1 MATADTFLTT
11 ANDEKIAAKSLGG
24 GVKAQAQVWVRAD
37 GAIMGG
43 ADLPVTVEADA
54 TIDAAQQSATIGV
67 LGEIRDNVADAL
79 AAIGGEGA
87 AIESAGHTAL
97 PEYGT
102 YTDAQ
107 ELADVV
113 DLFAADVIARLEALE
128 A

>member
-79 AAIGGEGA
+79 AALGGSESEVA
-87 AIESAGHTAL
+87 SAGHTTL
-97 PEYGT
+97 PDFGT
-102 YTDAQ
+102 YTNLQEFADA
-107 ELADVV
+107 V
-113 DLFAADVIARLEALE
+113 DLFAQAVAAAVDLTP
-128 A
+128 

>member
-1 MATADTFLTT
+1 MATPNAAIATAAGQDLAAMDFGDGVLGQVQVIADSAGT
-11 ANDEKIAAKSLGG
+11 ILGG
-24 GVKAQAQVWVRAD
+24 SDAP
-37 GAIMGG
+37 
-43 ADLPVTVEADA
+43 LFVEADA
-54 TIDAAQQSATIGV
+54 TIDSAQQSATIGV

-79 AAIGGEGA
+79 AALGGGDT
-87 AIESAGHTAL
+87 AIASGGHTAL
-97 PEYGT
+97 PEYGA